1 MSWEK
6 TSILLFVSRLNRFS
20 LHAGVG
26 TFKLA
31 AENPGLKTV
40 KQMMFG
46 SSLEPSSKKLGL
58 FSVSAKDKNV
68 SLPLYRWTSRLDRW
82 SRGHDDYYISDLA
95 SPPGPWNNICFLKP
109 HFHWRNRFDCS

>member
-40 KQMMFG
+40 K
-46 SSLEPSSKKLGL
+46 
-58 FSVSAKDKNV
+58 
-68 SLPLYRWTSRLDRW
+68 
-82 SRGHDDYYISDLA
+82 HDVWI
-95 SPPGPWNNICFLKP
+95 IFRTK
-109 HFHWRNRFDCS
+109 F